1 MALKRKL
8 DLDSSEDFPQVC
20 VSPYLLSPPYIF
32 TACQTVKQ
40 LKLVPF
46 PGYQPDHDVAMSDSS
61 SSDSEQF
68 FPENHHT
75 RLVSTASTSSSSFG
89 SSEAVDYNSRECL
102 RFPSRPCLM
111 GEFIPLSALYP
122 RYSAHQ
128 PTFDPSESP
137 KVVGLMQPASTLSHH
152 GYVNYTTYYRSD
164 LTASWLVHFAH

>member
-1 MALKRKL
+1 MKRKL
-8 DLDSSEDFPQVC
+8 DLDSAEDFPQV
-20 VSPYLLSPPYIF
+20 SLSPGFLYPHIMIS
-32 TACQTVKQ
+32 CQTAKQ

-46 PGYQPDHDVAMSDSS
+46 PGYEPDHDVAMSD

-137 KVVGLMQPASTLSHH
+137 KVVGLMQPVSTLSHH
-152 GYVNYTTYYRSD
+152 G
-164 LTASWLVHFAH
+164 

>member
-89 SSEAVDYNSRECL
+89 SSEAVDYNSRECPL
-102 RFPSRPCLM
+102 PP
-111 GEFIPLSALYP
+111 IP
-122 RYSAHQ
+122 
-128 PTFDPSESP
+128 
-137 KVVGLMQPASTLSHH
+137 
-152 GYVNYTTYYRSD
+152 RSLLD
-164 LTASWLVHFAH
+164 WRLH